1 MMQPLFDKQFLQKLE
16 SLSLVSW
23 KPSAGLMK
31 GGERRSR
38 KKGSGIEFSDFRP
51 YVTGDDIRYV
61 DWNIYSRLDRLL
73 LKLFIEEEDLCLHLL
88 IDSSASM
95 GFGKPSKLEYALKAA
110 AALGY
115 IGLVSFERVA
125 VGLFADGLGKFLRP
139 RRGRKQIFP
148 LLGFLTQ
155 VVPSGQTDLS
165 SSLKRYA
172 FLVKT
177 PGLAVVITDLLDSRY
192 QEGIMALLRVRF
204 EVFLL
209 HLVSEEEMEPPLSGD
224 LRLIDAELG
233 SVKDLTMDSALLARY
248 RRNLSTFFRDI
259 EAFCLKNQVGYLRA
273 STAIPFEDLV
283 LKHLRQGG
291 LLR

>member
-1 MMQPLFDKQFLQKLE
+1 MTQLLFDKQFLQKLE

-23 KPSAGLMK
+23 KPSVGLMK

-38 KKGSGIEFSDFRP
+38 KKGSGIEFSDFRS

-61 DWNIYSRLDRLL
+61 DWNIYSRLDRLI

-148 LLGFLTQ
+148 LLRFLAQ
-155 VVPSGQTDLS
+155 VVPSGRTDLS

-192 QEGIMALLRVRF
+192 QEGIMALLQVRF

-248 RRNLSTFFRDI
+248 RRNLSTFFRDV

-273 STAIPFEDLV
+273 STTIPFEDLV